1 MKKISRFL
9 IVLFVLSG
17 MVLGA
22 CAGAQAAGGMS
33 KVQAAPS
40 EFTGI
45 IEAIDGNQWVVN
57 GQAIV
62 VDPSVVR
69 DGPFMV
75 GDTVKVEVE
84 VAADGSIS
92 VTRVELPTAADNTN
106 SANSNDDLFDDNSNN
121 SSNSNDDDSMDDNS
135 NGSSNSNDDDD
146 SMDDNSNG
154 SSNSNDDDDSMDDNS
169 NGSSNS
175 NDDSMDDNSNSSNSN
190 DDSVDDNSNSS
201 NSNDDSSDDNSNSG
215 GSSNDN
221 SNDDNSNDDNSNS
234 GG

>member
-106 SANSNDDLFDDNSNN
+106 SANSNDDLFDDNSNS

-154 SSNSNDDDDSMDDNS
+154 SNSNDDDDSMDDNS

-190 DDSVDDNSNSS
+190 DDSMDDNSNSS